1 MRFLQE
7 FKTFALK
14 GNVMD
19 MAVGVI
25 IGSAFSKIV
34 SSLVNDIIM
43 PPIGVLVGKTNFSKL
58 KLDISWMRDILPGEA
73 PAEPV
78 YWNYGAFIQQC
89 VDFGILAFCVFLM
102 VKLMNKLTR
111 KREKNAEPVTEPV
124 ASSAPT
130 SLVSTPE
137 PTPGQRAVAPTPTP
151 APATVASTTPI
162 SVSGQTTAVAT
173 APVAAHVIT
182 PGQPAATATTPVA
195 TPSPAPTQEEI
206 LLLTEIRDLLKRQA
220 GDKEESQEMRDKLQI
235 DNRR

>member
-58 KLDISWMRDILPGEA
+58 KLDISWMRDILPGET

-111 KREKNAEPVTEPV
+111 KREKNAGPATEPV

-130 SLVSTPE
+130 PGVSTPGQTAVMSTT
-137 PTPGQRAVAPTPTP
+137 PTPTLVPKPDQTAAAATVPVSAHVTTPGQTAAAV
-151 APATVASTTPI
+151 
-162 SVSGQTTAVAT
+162 
-173 APVAAHVIT
+173 
-182 PGQPAATATTPVA
+182 TTPVP
-195 TPSPAPTQEEI
+195 TPSPTPTQEEI
-206 LLLTEIRDLLKRQA
+206 LLLTEIRDLLKQQA
-220 GDKEESQEMRDKLQI
+220 RDK
-235 DNRR
+235 D